1 MQSAEELYRI
11 YSADLYRYL
20 LFLTHSADHAE
31 DLMMETFLRAITGAN
46 RFRGESSVKTWL
58 FGIARNLWLQE
69 LRRQKRPPEEY
80 LVRSYME
87 FSPEDTFDERE
98 TLAAVKRLLLKKE
111 EQERQILLYRMNGY
125 SYAQIAQKLDIA
137 ENTARVIEFRMKRW
151 LLEELKKEGFEWTK
165 SRAKS

>member
-20 LFLTHSADHAE
+20 LFLTHNADRAE
-31 DLMMETFLRAITGAN
+31 DLMMETFLRAITGAD

-69 LRRQKRPPEEY
+69 LRRRKRPPEEY
-80 LVRSYME
+80 LVCSYME
-87 FSPEDTFDERE
+87 FSPEDTFDARE
-98 TLAAVKRLLLKKE
+98 ILAVVKRLLLKKDGRG
-111 EQERQILLYRMNGY
+111 QQVLLYRMNGY
-125 SYAQIAQKLDIA
+125 SYAQIAQKLNVA